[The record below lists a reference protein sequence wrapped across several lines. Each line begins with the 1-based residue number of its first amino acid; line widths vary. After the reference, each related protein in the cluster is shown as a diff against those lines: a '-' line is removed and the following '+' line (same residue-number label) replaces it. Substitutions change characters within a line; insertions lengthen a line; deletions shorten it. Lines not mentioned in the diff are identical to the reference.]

1 MANENW
7 NPESSASQA
16 SQIAAY
22 MMQGNKIT
30 PLEALDLFGSL
41 RLSAVIFVLRER
53 GYKIQVERVK
63 TNTGKWVAQYS
74 INPEDRVLF

>member
-30 PLEALDLFGSL
+30 PLEALNLFGSL
-41 RLSAVIFVLRER
+41 RLSAVIFVLHER

-63 TNTGKWVAQYS
+63 TSTGKWVAQYW
-74 INPEDRVLF
+74 INPEDRV

>member
-74 INPEDRVLF
+74 INPDDRV

>member
-63 TNTGKWVAQYS
+63 TNTGKWVAQYW
-74 INPEDRVLF
+74 INTEDRV

>member
-30 PLEALDLFGSL
+30 PLDALNLFGSL

-74 INPEDRVLF
+74 INPEDRV

>member
-1 MANENW
+1 MSYENW

-16 SQIAAY
+16 SQIASY

-74 INPEDRVLF
+74 INPEDRV

>member
-16 SQIAAY
+16 SQIADY

-30 PLEALDLFGSL
+30 PFEALDLFGSL
-41 RLSAVIFVLRER
+41 RLSAIIFVLRER

-63 TNTGKWVAQYS
+63 TSTGKWVAQYW
-74 INPEDRVLF
+74 INPEDRV

>member
-1 MANENW
+1 MSNENW

-16 SQIAAY
+16 SQIASY

-74 INPEDRVLF
+74 INPQDRV

>member
-1 MANENW
+1 MEYENW

-74 INPEDRVLF
+74 INPEDRV

>member
-1 MANENW
+1 MSNENW

-30 PLEALDLFGSL
+30 PLEALDIFGSL

-74 INPEDRVLF
+74 INPEDRV

>member
-1 MANENW
+1 MSYENW

-30 PLEALDLFGSL
+30 PLEARNLFGSL

-63 TNTGKWVAQYS
+63 TSTGKWVAQYW
-74 INPEDRVLF
+74 INQEDRV

>member
-16 SQIAAY
+16 SQIADY

-41 RLSAVIFVLRER
+41 RLSAIIFVLRER

-63 TNTGKWVAQYS
+63 TSTGKWVAQYW
-74 INPEDRVLF
+74 INQEDRV

>member
-16 SQIAAY
+16 SQIASY

-63 TNTGKWVAQYS
+63 TNTGKWVAQYW
-74 INPEDRVLF
+74 INPEDRV

>member
-1 MANENW
+1 MATENW

-16 SQIAAY
+16 SQIASY

-30 PLEALDLFGSL
+30 PLEALSLFGSL

-63 TNTGKWVAQYS
+63 TSTGKWVAQYW
-74 INPEDRVLF
+74 INPEDRV

>member
-16 SQIAAY
+16 NQIAAY

-30 PLEALDLFGSL
+30 PLEALNLFGSL
-41 RLSAVIFVLRER
+41 RLSAIIFVLRER

-63 TNTGKWVAQYS
+63 TSTGKWVAQYW
-74 INPEDRVLF
+74 INPEDRV

>member
-74 INPEDRVLF
+74 INPEDRNVK

>member
-22 MMQGNKIT
+22 MMQGNKST
-30 PLEALDLFGSL
+30 PLEAINLSGSL

-63 TNTGKWVAQYS
+63 TNTGKWVAQYW
-74 INPEDRVLF
+74 INPEDRV

>member
-30 PLEALDLFGSL
+30 PLEALNLFGSL

-63 TNTGKWVAQYS
+63 TNTGKWLAQYS
-74 INPEDRVLF
+74 INPEDRV

>member
-16 SQIAAY
+16 SQIADY

-41 RLSAVIFVLRER
+41 RLSAIIFVLRER

-63 TNTGKWVAQYS
+63 TSTGKWVAQYW
-74 INPEDRVLF
+74 INP

>member
-30 PLEALDLFGSL
+30 PLEALNLFGSL
-41 RLSAVIFVLRER
+41 RLSAVIFLLRER

-63 TNTGKWVAQYS
+63 TNTGKWVAQYW
-74 INPEDRVLF
+74 INPEDRV

>member
-16 SQIAAY
+16 SRIASY

-30 PLEALDLFGSL
+30 PLEALNLFGSL
-41 RLSAVIFVLRER
+41 RLSAIIFVLRER

-74 INPEDRVLF
+74 INPEDRV

>member
-1 MANENW
+1 MATENW

-30 PLEALDLFGSL
+30 PLEALNLFGSL

-74 INPEDRVLF
+74 INPEDRV

>member
-16 SQIAAY
+16 SQIADY

-30 PLEALDLFGSL
+30 PLEALNLFGSL

-74 INPEDRVLF
+74 INPEDRV

>member
-1 MANENW
+1 MAKENW

-74 INPEDRVLF
+74 INPEDRV